1 MTKKATVTVPAKKPV
16 PAATLSK
23 AIAADI
29 KANLNANKSGSEVA
43 SAFDAQFGALDWTK
57 LKGNS
62 SAKTCGMSAAEFKLV
77 RDVRT
82 EYRDAWNEKK
92 LPNGKPVLGS
102 FDSRWQYVKSLSKH
116 APKAEAPSDESSDES
131 SVKTKAEQC
140 IAALQNA
147 LRYATH
153 EDFDGDIKTAEKI
166 RAALKANGIVEDA
179 E

>member
-1 MTKKATVTVPAKKPV
+1 MTKKTTVTVPAKKTVPV
-16 PAATLSK
+16 VTLSK

-43 SAFDAQFGALDWTK
+43 AAFDKQFGALEWTK

-62 SAKTCGMSAAEFKLV
+62 SAKTCNMSAAEFKLV
-77 RDVRT
+77 RDARI
-82 EYRDAWNEKK
+82 EYRDAWKK
-92 LPNGKPVLGS
+92 ADLPN

-116 APKAEAPSDESSDES
+116 TPKVEDQDDGAGEGEGDDDSGST
-131 SVKTKAEQC
+131 KTKAEQC